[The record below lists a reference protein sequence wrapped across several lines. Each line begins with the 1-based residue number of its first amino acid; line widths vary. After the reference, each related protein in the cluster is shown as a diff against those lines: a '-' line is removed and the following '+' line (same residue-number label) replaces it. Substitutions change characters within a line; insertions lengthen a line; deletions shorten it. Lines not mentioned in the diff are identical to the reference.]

1 MHVPADTLIPHLCL
15 SSQLRDL
22 IICPRE
28 PGLVNYVHDYSI
40 VEHDLYAPDTVRT
53 STSPRPSASHPP
65 CHTRPSGASQTSRSS
80 QTPSHP
86 FRSPALTRPSS
97 PQVARRQKSTFPS
110 TGPPPDPKGG
120 KTRPRDDVASMQFG
134 SSIGSSTARS
144 ITLSCS
150 AH

>member
-1 MHVPADTLIPHLCL
+1 MHVPADTLIPHLCP

-53 STSPRPSASHPP
+53 PHRPPAGSSHSSPP
-65 CHTRPSGASQTSRSS
+65 RPSGALQTSRSS
-80 QTPSHP
+80 QTPSPP
-86 FRSPALTRPSS
+86 FRSPGLTRPSS

-110 TGPPPDPKGG
+110 TSLPRDPKGEE
-120 KTRPRDDVASMQFG
+120 TRALGYVATVPFG
-134 SSIGSSTARS
+134 STTGSSTARS
-144 ITLSCS
+144 TTLSCS